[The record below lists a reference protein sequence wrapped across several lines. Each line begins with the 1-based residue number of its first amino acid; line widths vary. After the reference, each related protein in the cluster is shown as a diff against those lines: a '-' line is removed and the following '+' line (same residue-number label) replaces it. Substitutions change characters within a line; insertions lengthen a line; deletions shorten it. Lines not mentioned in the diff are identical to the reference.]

1 MDKNI
6 VNNVVSGVVGTLFG
20 AGLTFVVTN
29 KILRKRYENWA
40 TEQVAEVRDYYKGLM
55 AANQYTEQPEGEEI
69 VTLTEEQVLEALGQV
84 NESTIPGYRDYTK
97 PETIRLN
104 TFADRALV
112 VDDEGIIIQPATDEA
127 DEPEE
132 VDDYIVIE
140 GEPHRITQSEFVN
153 SDGYNKEQLKY
164 YALDNI
170 LVTKTGEVVSDE
182 GRMIGSRHLE
192 MFGWGSADHN
202 LVYVRSDRDE
212 TDYEIVQLEA
222 EYVVAVLGMPSNL
235 SDNRPRRRNKS
246 DGDDE

>member
-29 KILRKRYENWA
+29 KILRKRYEAWA

-55 AANQYTEQPEGEEI
+55 DANQYTEQPAGEEV
-69 VTLTEEQVLEALGQV
+69 VTLSEEDVLEALGQV
-84 NESTIPGYRDYTK
+84 NESDIPNYRDYTK

-104 TFADRALV
+104 TFADRALS
-112 VDDEGIIIQPATDEA
+112 VDDEGIIISPKTDEA
-127 DEPEE
+127 EEPEE
-132 VDDYIVIE
+132 VDDYVVIE
-140 GEPHRITQSEFVN
+140 GEPYRITQHEFVN

-170 LVTKTGEVVSDE
+170 LVTKSGEVVSDE
-182 GRMIGSRHLE
+182 GYMVGARHLE
-192 MFGWGSADHN
+192 MFGWGSADKN
-202 LVYVRSDRDE
+202 LVYVRNDRDE
-212 TDYEIVQLEA
+212 TDYEIVELEA

-235 SDNRPRRRNKS
+235 TDNRPRRRNKS